1 MADLA
6 ERVRLARNDAPIG
19 GAASKARG
27 TRIAQGEL
35 VTFLDDDDLFA
46 PDLLARA
53 VSTLQAHPQ
62 LDVLFLGVALVR
74 ATGRRGGGG
83 AVGLDATPASGR
95 AARDELEPDVALF
108 DDRLLEGL
116 LTAIPMD
123 FQRAM
128 VRRSALVRIG
138 LHRGDCLMWDCDWA
152 LRAALTAC
160 CALLRPGL
168 YLQRADGQEYHS
180 RPGHERAQLES
191 ALEMTLRLRSAPP
204 ADVSPRS
211 LDLLRRAASRH
222 AGSLAYFHA
231 LHGPLASSLA
241 AWWHSQRLKPGVASP
256 RVPLAALAHAAR
268 RRLRHEPVGTMNI
281 LVLAD
286 NPLNQRLGD
295 GLRAFGLFARCA
307 RRHRF
312 DLLCFAR
319 PNAAPDRDAA
329 RVFRSVTALPFP
341 AAPRGRRCSG
351 WPDRFRCRTS
361 APSRRR

>member
-1 MADLA
+1 MSVDGAVSAPLVSVVLPTHDRPALLDEAVRSVARQTMPHWELVIVDDASARAVDLHRWRDLG
-6 ERVRLARNDAPIG
+6 ERLRLARNDAPVG

-53 VSTLQAHPQ
+53 VSALQAHPQ
-62 LDVLFLGVALVR
+62 VDVLFLGVR
-74 ATGRRGGGG
+74 WFGRQ
-83 AVGLDATPASGR
+83 ADAAKEEQSESMRRVLRVAPPR
-95 AARDELEPDVALF
+95 ELESDVALF
-108 DDRLLEGL
+108 DDRLFEGL

-138 LHRGDCLMWDCDWA
+138 LHRSDCLMWDCDWA
-152 LRAALTAC
+152 LRAALAAR
-160 CALLRPGL
+160 CALLRSGL

-180 RPGHERAQLES
+180 RPGRERAQLES

-204 ADVSPRS
+204 PDVSPRS

-231 LHGPLASSLA
+231 LHGPLTSSLA

-268 RRLRHEPVGTMNI
+268 RRLRHEPV
-281 LVLAD
+281 
-286 NPLNQRLGD
+286 
-295 GLRAFGLFARCA
+295 
-307 RRHRF
+307 RR
-312 DLLCFAR
+312 
-319 PNAAPDRDAA
+319 
-329 RVFRSVTALPFP
+329 
-341 AAPRGRRCSG
+341 
-351 WPDRFRCRTS
+351 
-361 APSRRR
+361 